1 MVTVFRLCV
10 QTYREWFTLSRLS
23 AIASAPANTMLMG
36 EHAVLYGHSAV
47 VCALTQRIYVR
58 ASNRVDGQIV
68 IASGLGQFKCQ
79 QADLESH
86 LGQSQGLS
94 FVLQA
99 LALCNLTG
107 GVDITIESDF
117 EHTLGLGSSAAVTVA
132 TLGAIDLLSKGQ
144 LDAQA
149 ILCLGIES
157 IRKVQGRGS
166 GADVAA
172 SALGG
177 IVKFQ
182 AKPLSANKVNI
193 PHEAWRGMP
202 KLRLIYC
209 GYKTSTPIVIEQV
222 RQAAIH
228 NPQRFKQLYQQMGAC
243 VETGVDALSA
253 ANWFT
258 FAQSMDQYQRL
269 MRYLGVSDETIEIII
284 QLAKKQVK
292 NGELF
297 GAKISGSGLGD
308 CVLLLG
314 SDRLDW
320 PHTQI
325 SVQIDPQGV
334 RQEARLP
341 SETHKE
347 KLL

>member
-1 MVTVFRLCV
+1 
-10 QTYREWFTLSRLS
+10 
-23 AIASAPANTMLMG
+23 
-36 EHAVLYGHSAV
+36 
-47 VCALTQRIYVR
+47 
-58 ASNRVDGQIV
+58 
-68 IASGLGQFKCQ
+68 
-79 QADLESH
+79 
-86 LGQSQGLS
+86 
-94 FVLQA
+94 
-99 LALCNLTG
+99 
-107 GVDITIESDF
+107 
-117 EHTLGLGSSAAVTVA
+117 
-132 TLGAIDLLSKGQ
+132 
-144 LDAQA
+144 
-149 ILCLGIES
+149 
-157 IRKVQGRGS
+157 
-166 GADVAA
+166 
-172 SALGG
+172 
-177 IVKFQ
+177 
-182 AKPLSANKVNI
+182 
-193 PHEAWRGMP
+193 MP

-228 NPQRFKQLYQQMGAC
+228 NPQRFKQLYEQMGAC

-320 PHTQI
+320 PHTQM